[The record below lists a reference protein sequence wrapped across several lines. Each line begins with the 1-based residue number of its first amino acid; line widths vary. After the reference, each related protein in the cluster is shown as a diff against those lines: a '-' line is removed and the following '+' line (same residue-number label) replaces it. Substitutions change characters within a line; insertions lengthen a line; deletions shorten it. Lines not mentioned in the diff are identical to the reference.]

1 MRSALSAGAIPALVL
16 FVTSLPA
23 LAGDEVNYSAPYLT
37 VENGE
42 LVTKYPAREH
52 DSGSGE
58 TDAPADVSAKIPGP
72 ETRPKRLWVFV
83 AALIGAT
90 VALLLLVKQR
100 RRKAF
105 RVE

>member
-1 MRSALSAGAIPALVL
+1 MRRALSAGAIPAFVF

-52 DSGSGE
+52 ESGSG
-58 TDAPADVSAKIPGP
+58 DADPPANASATLPGSA
-72 ETRPKRLWVFV
+72 TRPKRLWVFV

-90 VALLLLVKQR
+90 IAMLLLVKR
-100 RRKAF
+100 RRTKAY